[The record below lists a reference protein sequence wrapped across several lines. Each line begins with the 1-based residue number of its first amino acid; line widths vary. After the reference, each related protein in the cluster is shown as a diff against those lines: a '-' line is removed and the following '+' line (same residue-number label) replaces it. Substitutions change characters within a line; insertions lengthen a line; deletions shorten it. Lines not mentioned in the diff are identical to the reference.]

1 MSGIYIHIPFCTQA
15 CTYCDFHFTTSYRYK
30 DDILK
35 GIEKELELRK
45 NFMPHSSIETIYF
58 GGGTPG
64 SVELEKLQRIIDLI
78 GKQFELSEKAEITI
92 EINPD
97 NVSKEWISNL
107 RKTNFNR
114 LSIGIQSFDD
124 THLKWMNRSHSSKQA
139 DYAVKALQDKGYEN
153 ITVDLIYGFDQLSHE
168 VWEQNLNKVDEYG
181 IPHLSAYSLTVEP
194 KTPLAKKVQTG
205 LDTMPDNQHA
215 ALQFEFL
222 MHWAELNGFEQYEIS
237 NFARNQAYSK
247 HNSAYWNGIPY
258 LGLGPSAHSFDGKNR
273 YHSIANNLK
282 YLDCISKEQ
291 IPVELEES
299 HAYSLFND
307 LVFTGLRTKF
317 GADFDKL
324 KLLFLNE
331 KDQEEFM
338 RNLNKHKEIGNVI
351 INENRLLLSP
361 KGKLRADAIA
371 SDLFLLPS
379 S

>member
-45 NFMPHSSIETIYF
+45 NFMPHPSIETIYF

-78 GKQFELSEKAEITI
+78 SKQFELSEEAEITI

-124 THLKWMNRSHSSKQA
+124 ANLKWMNRSHSSNQA
-139 DYAVKALQDKGYEN
+139 DYAVKALQDKSYEN

>member
-35 GIEKELELRK
+35 GIEKELEIRK
-45 NFMPHSSIETIYF
+45 NFMPHPSIETIYF

-64 SVELEKLQRIIDLI
+64 SVELDKLQRIIDLI
-78 GKQFELSEKAEITI
+78 SKQFELSEEAEITI

-168 VWEQNLNKVDEYG
+168 VWEKNLNKVDEYG

>member
-30 DDILK
+30 DDLLK

-45 NFMPHSSIETIYF
+45 NFLLQPAIHTVYF

-64 SVELEKLQRIIDLI
+64 SVELDKLQRIIDLI
-78 GKQFELSEKAEITI
+78 SRLFELSEDAEITI

-97 NVSKEWISNL
+97 NVNKDWISHL
-107 RKTNFNR
+107 KKTSFNR

-153 ITVDLIYGFDQLSHE
+153 INVDLIYGFDQLSHE
-168 VWEQNLNKVDEYG
+168 VWEQNLNKVAEYE

-194 KTPLAKKVQTG
+194 QTPLAKKVQSG
-205 LDTMPDNQHA
+205 LYTLPDNHHA

-222 MHWAELNGFEQYEIS
+222 MQWAELSGFEQYEIS
-237 NFARNQAYSK
+237 NFARNQTYSK

-273 YHSIANNLK
+273 YHSISNNLK
-282 YLDCISKEQ
+282 YLDYLSKNQ
-291 IPVELEES
+291 IPVQPEES

-317 GADFDKL
+317 GVDLDKL
-324 KLLFLNE
+324 KSLFLNE
-331 KDQEEFM
+331 KDHEIFL
-338 RNLNKHKEIGNVI
+338 RNLNKHMEMGNI
-351 INENRLLLSP
+351 RLNENRLTLSL